1 MIGKFWRRVLISAAA
16 GLALSAQAARAEWL
30 RAETEHFIIYG
41 DSSERRMR
49 DYARK
54 VERFDSLLR
63 AYYPIRTEH
72 HLPKLEIFLA
82 QGRAD
87 MLRAYPGIEASVGGY
102 YSPNSGRIHAVVN
115 RESGMGDA
123 VLFHEYGHH
132 FMFQMAS
139 AAYPAW
145 FVEGFAEYYAHS
157 EVEGD
162 TVRIGLFSPGR
173 MNSLTRGNAMAPLRD
188 VIGWRILKSGRYP
201 GHDYYAQS
209 WALTHYM
216 LSDPERAKSLG
227 RYLAAVSRG
236 ADPVAAV
243 EPELGRTPERLAD
256 ELRRYLLRGITVLTP
271 QVDLPDAD
279 VKITRLDAADS
290 QLVWLDLRLDRYR
303 LNDGA
308 DNDEEEQAGEDES
321 ADDIA
326 EARAKSQEQRRLLI
340 AQALETAS
348 RFPDSEKAALVAARA
363 HILAGSPDKALER
376 LTPWIEGDDAA
387 SSALRVGAYAAM
399 AQARNSNE
407 DQPDMMRRAR
417 SYLSRGLEKD
427 PLDSRTY
434 IALDDSRRGTAGYP
448 TANDLATL
456 EVAAALAPQSFD
468 ARMRA
473 ADAYLAHQRPAEA
486 VLMLTPVVNSPH
498 GGSSSEQAK
507 AQLARAQALVQ
518 ASASV
523 VRSEAAP
530 AAEPSSPTS

>member
-1 MIGKFWRRVLISAAA
+1 M
-16 GLALSAQAARAEWL
+16 
-30 RAETEHFIIYG
+30 
-41 DSSERRMR
+41 
-49 DYARK
+49 
-54 VERFDSLLR
+54 
-63 AYYPIRTEH
+63 
-72 HLPKLEIFLA
+72 
-82 QGRAD
+82 
-87 MLRAYPGIEASVGGY
+87 
-102 YSPNSGRIHAVVN
+102 
-115 RESGMGDA
+115 
-123 VLFHEYGHH
+123 
-132 FMFQMAS
+132 
-139 AAYPAW
+139 
-145 FVEGFAEYYAHS
+145 
-157 EVEGD
+157 
-162 TVRIGLFSPGR
+162 
-173 MNSLTRGNAMAPLRD
+173 
-188 VIGWRILKSGRYP
+188 
-201 GHDYYAQS
+201 
-209 WALTHYM
+209 
-216 LSDPERAKSLG
+216 
-227 RYLAAVSRG
+227 
-236 ADPVAAV
+236 
-243 EPELGRTPERLAD
+243 
-256 ELRRYLLRGITVLTP
+256 
-271 QVDLPDAD
+271 
-279 VKITRLDAADS
+279 
-290 QLVWLDLRLDRYR
+290 
-303 LNDGA
+303 
-308 DNDEEEQAGEDES
+308 
-321 ADDIA
+321 
-326 EARAKSQEQRRLLI
+326 I

-427 PLDSRTY
+427 PLDFRTY